1 MTYVSARAKLSPDLA
16 SGIQMKHGM
25 TAKES
30 LEFAYMLQRI
40 EDDRVRYFLMMLT
53 DALANSAIGT
63 LDEEVSCAAPQP
75 LARHA

>member
-1 MTYVSARAKLSPDLA
+1 
-16 SGIQMKHGM
+16 MKRGL

-53 DALANSAIGT
+53 DALANSAIGES
-63 LDEEVSCAAPQP
+63 DEQVSGAEPQP
-75 LARHA
+75 LARLA